1 MNECLDSRDTRFCH
15 TLIIGGCSWSSHK
28 HSQAQTV
35 QQWNGSQWLFALC
48 FLFSYHPIAL
58 LHLLVICWPHCHSSH
73 SQQRHHGT
81 LLTIY
86 CCAVLCHC
94 VQLCVFLSSYLY
106 GNHLALL
113 QSHTVS
119 STAGTV
125 IPSLWV
131 LQGWVG
137 VVPKALRWRREI
149 GWGGVDV
156 SERSTDLALPDLW
169 SYGVV
174 VWLCRTSYTVM
185 QSTQSGGGSTGYVK
199 VAAQCLQCV
208 NCSAWLSVC

>member
-1 MNECLDSRDTRFCH
+1 MNIRVVEILAFQPLHWSDGGCSRPMIINEKWILIFSYHMNECLDSRDTCFCH
-15 TLIIGGCSWSSHK
+15 TLIIGGCSWSSHE

-48 FLFSYHPIAL
+48 FLFMPPLVIPPNAL
-58 LHLLVICWPHCHSSH
+58 LPLLVICWP
-73 SQQRHHGT
+73 
-81 LLTIY
+81 
-86 CCAVLCHC
+86 HC

-106 GNHLALL
+106 GSHLALL

-137 VVPKALRWRREI
+137 VVPKALRCRREI
-149 GWGGVDV
+149 GWGGVGV
-156 SERSTDLALPDLW
+156 SASSTDLAVPDLW

-174 VWLCRTSYTVM
+174 VWLRRTSYTVM
-185 QSTQSGGGSTGYVK
+185 
-199 VAAQCLQCV
+199 
-208 NCSAWLSVC
+208 